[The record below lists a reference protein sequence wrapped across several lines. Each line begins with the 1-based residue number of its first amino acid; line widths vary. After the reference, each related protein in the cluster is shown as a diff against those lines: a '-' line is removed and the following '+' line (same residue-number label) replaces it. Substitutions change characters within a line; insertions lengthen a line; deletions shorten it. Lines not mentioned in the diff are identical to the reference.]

1 MGVFTFSEESIS
13 AVAPATLYKA
23 LVFDGDNLIPKVVDA
38 IQSVEILEGTGAAG
52 TTKKINYLEDG
63 HLHYAKHKVDAVDKD
78 NFVYN
83 YTLVESDTFPETL
96 EKIAV
101 ETKLAAAPNG
111 GSVVKVTVN
120 YVTKGDAKP
129 SEEELK
135 IGKQKGDGLFK
146 AVEGGKTHH
155 VLHKVEAVD
164 EASFVYNYSIVEASD
179 LPETVEKIS
188 VETKLVEGP
197 NGGAVAKIS
206 VKYFTKG
213 DAQPSEEELK
223 TGKAKGDALFKA
235 IEAYLLAHPEYS

>member
-1 MGVFTFSEESIS
+1 MNHITLLAKQNQYIVATPPILHCHLISFSQHSKIFIIMGVFTFSEENIS

-23 LVFDGDNLIPKVVDA
+23 LVFDGDNLVPKVVDA
-38 IQSVEILEGTGAAG
+38 VQSIEILQGTGAAG
-52 TTKKINYLEDG
+52 TIRRINYLEDG
-63 HLHYAKHKVDAVDKD
+63 KLHYAKHKVEAVDKD

-83 YTLVESDTFPETL
+83 YALVESDIFPETL

-146 AVEGGKTHH
+146 AVEAY
-155 VLHKVEAVD
+155 VLANPSYKL
-164 EASFVYNYSIVEASD
+164 NYM
-179 LPETVEKIS
+179 
-188 VETKLVEGP
+188 
-197 NGGAVAKIS
+197 
-206 VKYFTKG
+206 
-213 DAQPSEEELK
+213 
-223 TGKAKGDALFKA
+223 
-235 IEAYLLAHPEYS
+235 

>member
-52 TTKKINYLEDG
+52 TIKKINYLEDG
-63 HLHYAKHKVDAVDKD
+63 QLHYAKHKVEAVDKD
-78 NFVYN
+78 NLVYN

-101 ETKLAAAPNG
+101 ETKLAVAPNG

-146 AVEGGKTHH
+146 AVEAY
-155 VLHKVEAVD
+155 VLANP
-164 EASFVYNYSIVEASD
+164 SYN
-179 LPETVEKIS
+179 
-188 VETKLVEGP
+188 
-197 NGGAVAKIS
+197 
-206 VKYFTKG
+206 
-213 DAQPSEEELK
+213 
-223 TGKAKGDALFKA
+223 
-235 IEAYLLAHPEYS
+235 